1 MSVKQWRCV
10 GGDKNTYA
18 EKSAVCSGSSK
29 KNHIVEK
36 FNILKLFLWKTWFS
50 KKQKQLLNGFTIY
63 DDEAY
68 LVFCGCSS
76 TINVF
81 RGKQGGI

>member
-50 KKQKQLLNGFTIY
+50 KKQKN
-63 DDEAY
+63 
-68 LVFCGCSS
+68 C
-76 TINVF
+76 
-81 RGKQGGI
+81 